1 MRLYQ
6 KLKHADP
13 VGRSMILCILLVLV
27 VFVAAIAMSEPLPS
41 LASDLSAATL
51 IPTPL
56 PIRLSVTTVSHW
68 TETAEATPTRT
79 PIPPELLENAD
90 ATEWHYCRHGGV
102 GDHRAGWDGCRNQSA
117 PQTAFRRIK
126 SLYRSQGDDAHRG
139 GDAFHPPH
147 GRNLHEFASP
157 H

>member
-1 MRLYQ
+1 MRLFQ

-51 IPTPL
+51 IPTQL
-56 PIRLSVTTVSHW
+56 PIRLTVTTVP
-68 TETAEATPTRT
+68 TEIETAEATPTRT

-90 ATEWHYCRHGGV
+90 ATEGIIV
-102 GDHRAGWDGCRNQSA
+102 GTVVLVLIVLAGTVAGINLRRKQHLDG
-117 PQTAFRRIK
+117 
-126 SLYRSQGDDAHRG
+126 
-139 GDAFHPPH
+139 
-147 GRNLHEFASP
+147 
-157 H
+157 